1 MHRLWLGPRLALTQG
16 MPIQVPQR
24 TSSSSPAD
32 LALQLSDAL
41 HQQGDRRRADALLEL
56 ITAAGEGDDRIALRR
71 AEAALEQGNAPEALR
86 LLARIWEAGSLDPRV
101 EAMLALCALATGMN
115 DVAESL
121 TADADKSLD
130 HAVVR
135 LLLAAAR
142 GESARMAIAG
152 TSTES
157 MFLLRAH
164 LRTLAQ
170 CGRADL
176 VGAFARADLGLP
188 GVANIVQ
195 GLPTDT
201 APSREVA
208 SPSLEA
214 TRADFAA
221 CWRGP
226 AANASANWAWTIGRE
241 IASGERTLLLTPWP
255 EAFATA
261 LGHARVTTIAPVRA
275 LGAHLVADPE
285 QLPIAPG
292 RFQHVVA
299 AGWLGYAL
307 NPENALREVCR
318 VSGHEAQIHVLSA
331 GPAAAGESDMT
342 LSLKALERL
351 GARVGLAECAGVAR
365 TDAGMPATPAR
376 AEVVLLRGVRRCV

>member
-1 MHRLWLGPRLALTQG
+1 

-142 GESARMAIAG
+142 GES
-152 TSTES
+152 
-157 MFLLRAH
+157 LR
-164 LRTLAQ
+164 
-170 CGRADL
+170 
-176 VGAFARADLGLP
+176 
-188 GVANIVQ
+188 
-195 GLPTDT
+195 PTD
-201 APSREVA
+201 
-208 SPSLEA
+208 
-214 TRADFAA
+214 
-221 CWRGP
+221 
-226 AANASANWAWTIGRE
+226 
-241 IASGERTLLLTPWP
+241 
-255 EAFATA
+255 
-261 LGHARVTTIAPVRA
+261 
-275 LGAHLVADPE
+275 
-285 QLPIAPG
+285 
-292 RFQHVVA
+292 
-299 AGWLGYAL
+299 
-307 NPENALREVCR
+307 
-318 VSGHEAQIHVLSA
+318 
-331 GPAAAGESDMT
+331 
-342 LSLKALERL
+342 
-351 GARVGLAECAGVAR
+351 
-365 TDAGMPATPAR
+365 
-376 AEVVLLRGVRRCV
+376 